1 MEVRNVIIVSNA
13 ANRRYTLQTGAET
26 LGELKADM
34 REAHIDFD
42 GMTFMEGLTKT
53 ELLQDSS
60 LLPRDVVRGEG
71 TTNELVFL
79 LTVANKK
86 IKSGADYASLRATVG
101 ASQEMK
107 DYIQKTYGRNYTN
120 VGASVLQAVVD
131 NFAKKGQPVVAASG
145 TCTSTAAVRKLADAL
160 KHNGYLTTSQY
171 NDVVASL
178 AATPAEE
185 KIGSYTK
192 SELDAIVNS
201 L

>member
-107 DYIQKTYGRNYTN
+107 DYIQKTYYRNYTN

-131 NFAKKGQPVVAASG
+131 NFAKKGQPVVA
-145 TCTSTAAVRKLADAL
+145 
-160 KHNGYLTTSQY
+160 N
-171 NDVVASL
+171 
-178 AATPAEE
+178 
-185 KIGSYTK
+185 
-192 SELDAIVNS
+192 
-201 L
+201 

>member
-60 LLPRDVVRGEG
+60 LLPRDVVRGDG

-120 VGASVLQAVVD
+120 VGTIVLQAVVD
-131 NFAKKGQPVVAASG
+131 HFAKKVQPVVAAGSA
-145 TCTSTAAVRKLADAL
+145 CTSAAAVRKLADTL

>member
-26 LGELKADM
+26 LGQLKADM
-34 REAHIDFD
+34 REAHIDYD

-101 ASQEMK
+101 ASREMK
-107 DYIQKTYGRNYTN
+107 EYIQKNYGRNYTN
-120 VGASVLQAVVD
+120 VGASVLEAVVAH
-131 NFAKKGQPVVAASG
+131 FAKKAQPAVAATG
-145 TCTSTAAVRKLADAL
+145 ACTSATAVKKLADVL

-178 AATPAEE
+178 SAAPADE

-192 SELDAIVNS
+192 SEIDAIVNS

>member
-13 ANRRYTLQTGAET
+13 ANRRYTLETAAET
-26 LGELKADM
+26 LGQLKADM
-34 REAHIDFD
+34 REAHIDYD

-53 ELLQDSS
+53 ELLNDSS

-86 IKSGADYASLRATVG
+86 IKSGTDYVTLRATVG
-101 ASQEMK
+101 ASQAMK
-107 DYIQKTYGRNYTN
+107 DYIQKTYCRNYTN
-120 VGASVLQAVVD
+120 VGASVLEAVVKH
-131 NFAKKGQPVVAASG
+131 FSAK
-145 TCTSTAAVRKLADAL
+145 TAAPAQNACSSAVALKKLADAL

-171 NDVVASL
+171 NDVVGSIGQASVD
-178 AATPAEE
+178 E

-192 SELDAIVNS
+192 SEIDAIVAS
-201 L
+201 I

>member
-26 LGELKADM
+26 LGQLKADM
-34 REAHIDFD
+34 REAHIDYD

-101 ASQEMK
+101 ASREMK
-107 DYIQKTYGRNYTN
+107 EYIQKNYGRNYTN
-120 VGASVLQAVVD
+120 VGASVLEAVVAH
-131 NFAKKGQPVVAASG
+131 FAKKAQPAVATTGA
-145 TCTSTAAVRKLADAL
+145 CTSAAAVKKLADAL
-160 KHNGYLTTSQY
+160 KYNGYLTTSQY

-178 AATPAEE
+178 SAAPADE

-192 SELDAIVNS
+192 SEIDAIVNS